1 MSDVKY
7 THPLGAKIR
16 KFRKL
21 KGFTQ
26 KQLGEMCGFNESTI
40 RNYELGN
47 RYPDEE
53 ALTTIADA
61 LGIDRFAIAD
71 PDPSDV
77 YGMLQILFEA
87 ESRYGLSPQT
97 VDGEVH
103 LVVKPL
109 HDDASVEE
117 KLGAAQLK
125 EGLGIWN
132 HINSIY
138 EDGNLLDEEYDDWK
152 SRYPDFLK
160 PDDLYGY
167 TESPEAENEINEL
180 TSQLPPH
187 DESVRKRPRK
197 TRISK

>member
-16 KFRKL
+16 KFRK
-21 KGFTQ
+21 
-26 KQLGEMCGFNESTI
+26 
-40 RNYELGN
+40 
-47 RYPDEE
+47 
-53 ALTTIADA
+53 
-61 LGIDRFAIAD
+61 
-71 PDPSDV
+71 
-77 YGMLQILFEA
+77 
-87 ESRYGLSPQT
+87 
-97 VDGEVH
+97 
-103 LVVKPL
+103 
-109 HDDASVEE
+109 
-117 KLGAAQLK
+117 LK

-187 DESVRKRPRK
+187 NDFCCHSVVTNKNERPQTLVR
-197 TRISK
+197 